1 MKKIILLSL
10 AIISSM
16 VASQTFACGEH
27 QHPKKKT
34 IITEST
40 AKTSVKT
47 NK

>member
-10 AIISSM
+10 AIISSLL
-16 VASQTFACGEH
+16 ASQTFACGEH

-40 AKTSVKT
+40 AKTGTKT
-47 NK
+47 SK